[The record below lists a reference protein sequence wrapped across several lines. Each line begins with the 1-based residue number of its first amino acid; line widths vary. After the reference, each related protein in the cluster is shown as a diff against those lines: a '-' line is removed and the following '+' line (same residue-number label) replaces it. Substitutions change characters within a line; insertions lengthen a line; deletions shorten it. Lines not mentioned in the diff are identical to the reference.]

1 MRLTMPIDT
10 LAEGSLQIARACRPG
25 NFVGTRREQLY
36 AEPNVAGP
44 SESATPERQPGSTPG
59 TEVLVEEETEERMD
73 TPWRV
78 ILYNDE
84 IHTFDEVI
92 RQIIKATGC
101 STDRAERLAWQVHTE
116 GKANVF
122 EGSFEEC
129 FRVQG
134 VLKEIG
140 LVTEIEG

>member
-1 MRLTMPIDT
+1 MIQPPEFAHASVPST
-10 LAEGSLQIARACRPG
+10 ARPA
-25 NFVGTRREQLY
+25 
-36 AEPNVAGP
+36 
-44 SESATPERQPGSTPG
+44 PEVDVD
-59 TEVLVEEETEERMD
+59 VLEEEEVD
-73 TPWRV
+73 QPWRV

-92 RQIIKATGC
+92 SQLIKATGC
-101 STDRAERLAWQVHTE
+101 SSSEAEKIAWTVHLE
-116 GKANVF
+116 GKATAY

-134 VLKEIG
+134 VLREIQ

>member
-1 MRLTMPIDT
+1 MISF
-10 LAEGSLQIARACRPG
+10 SLSLNLPSRSPE
-25 NFVGTRREQLY
+25 VD
-36 AEPNVAGP
+36 VA
-44 SESATPERQPGSTPG
+44 
-59 TEVLVEEETEERMD
+59 VEEETEERLD
-73 TPWRV
+73 SPWKV

-92 RQIIKATGC
+92 IQLIKATGC
-101 STDRAERLAWQVHTE
+101 TAARAEELAWQVHTN
-116 GKANVF
+116 GKACVF

-134 VLKEIG
+134 VLREIQ

>member
-1 MRLTMPIDT
+1 MTMPQRRT
-10 LAEGSLQIARACRPG
+10 NGGSVRH
-25 NFVGTRREQLY
+25 
-36 AEPNVAGP
+36 GP
-44 SESATPERQPGSTPG
+44 VLGPG
-59 TEVLVEEETEERMD
+59 TEMPSKTPDVEVAVEEEEEERLD
-73 TPWRV
+73 EPWRV

-92 RQIIKATGC
+92 TQLIKATGC
-101 STDRAERLAWQVHTE
+101 TTGRAEELAWKVHTN
-116 GKANVF
+116 GKAAVY

-134 VLKEIG
+134 VLREIQ